1 MANIAK
7 AVATGSSLGDVV
19 RVVEVTRYLGW
30 WHIEDAHLYLY
41 YVFSILCEYEFKSCG
56 CRFEK

>member
-30 WHIEDAHLYLY
+30 WHIEDAHLY